1 MPNAI
6 ALFRGGNF
14 KMTSLLPYL
23 QTLLA
28 IGNLAIMLYA
38 LKTFLSK
45 PQANL
50 NDSLKALEK
59 RVDIQDMVIKDMQ
72 KSLDSSHQK
81 HREQHDTNEVFI
93 TSMLAFIDFEIA
105 FCQATEYKQTE
116 DLIKAKETLQKH
128 LARK

>member
-1 MPNAI
+1 
-6 ALFRGGNF
+6 
-14 KMTSLLPYL
+14 MTVLLPYL

>member
-1 MPNAI
+1 
-6 ALFRGGNF
+6 
-14 KMTSLLPYL
+14 MTVILPYL

-28 IGNLAIMLYA
+28 VGNLIIMLWA

-45 PQANL
+45 PQTTMAEQ
-50 NDSLKALEK
+50 LKVLEK
-59 RVDIQDMVIKDMQ
+59 RVDAQDIVIKDMQ
-72 KSLDSSHQK
+72 KSLDNSHQK

-105 FCQATEYKQTE
+105 FCQSTKYETTE
-116 DLIKAKETLQKH
+116 DLIRAKETLQRH

>member
-1 MPNAI
+1 
-6 ALFRGGNF
+6 
-14 KMTSLLPYL
+14 MTALLPYL
-23 QTLLA
+23 QTFLA
-28 IGNLAIMLYA
+28 IGNLVIMLWA

-45 PQANL
+45 PQTTLGEA
-50 NDSLKALEK
+50 LKVLEK
-59 RVDIQDMVIKDMQ
+59 RVDAQEMVIKDMQ

-105 FCQATEYKQTE
+105 FCQETKYGNIK
-116 DLIKAKETLQKH
+116 DLVKAKETLQKH

>member
-1 MPNAI
+1 MVQNI
-6 ALFRGGNF
+6 
-14 KMTSLLPYL
+14 LPYL
-23 QTLLA
+23 QTALA
-28 IGNLAIMLYA
+28 VGNLTIMIWA
-38 LKTFLSK
+38 LKTFLTK
-45 PQANL
+45 PQTTL
-50 NDSLKALEK
+50 GEQIKALEK
-59 RVDIQDMVIKDMQ
+59 RMDTQDILLKDMQ

-105 FCQATEYKQTE
+105 FCQSTKYEQTE